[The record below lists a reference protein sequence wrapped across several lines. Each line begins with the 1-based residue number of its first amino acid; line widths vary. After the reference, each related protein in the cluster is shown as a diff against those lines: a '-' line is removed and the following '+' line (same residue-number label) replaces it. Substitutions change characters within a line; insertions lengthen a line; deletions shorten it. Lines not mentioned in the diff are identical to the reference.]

1 LPSFPQPKQVLGK
14 IRSRI
19 PMFAVQY
26 KYMRLFNKRARFEY
40 ELTGEGVEAGL
51 SLKGAEAKSIRE
63 GRGDLS
69 NSFAKIIGNEI
80 FLVNAN
86 IPAQG
91 LAKYDSTRTRKLLL
105 HRQEI
110 LSLATKM
117 KQKKLQIV
125 PVRVYNKRSLRP
137 DGQKGRFLIK
147 IYLELGKPRRRFE
160 KKEAIKR
167 KDIQRDIDAELKFK
181 LR

>member
-1 LPSFPQPKQVLGK
+1 
-14 IRSRI
+14 
-19 PMFAVQY
+19 
-26 KYMRLFNKRARFEY
+26 MRLFNKKARFEY

-69 NSFAKIIGNEI
+69 QSFAKVMGNEI
-80 FLVNAN
+80 YLVNAN

-91 LAKYDSTRTRKLLL
+91 IEKYDATRTRKLLL
-105 HRQEI
+105 HHQEI

-125 PVRVYNKRSLRP
+125 PIRLYNK
-137 DGQKGRFLIK
+137 GRLIK
-147 IYLELGKPRRRFE
+147 LYLELGKPKKQFE
-160 KKEAIKR
+160 KKESIKR
-167 KDIQRDIDAELKFK
+167 KDIQRDIETELKNSS
-181 LR
+181 